1 MTDLHTI
8 PARSRRAA
16 MDWSLV
22 LASQGIEH
30 TIDSVEDAW
39 ALLVSDVDAERAN
52 AAIQAYEQ
60 ENTTVWR
67 QEVKWTGLLFD
78 WRSVF
83 WWMFVGALFFLCEAR
98 PAVRDL
104 GAFDSARFLQG
115 EWWRA
120 ITAVSLHANGA
131 HLALN
136 AATGLVLLGMAMGF
150 YGAGRGLL
158 LSLLCG
164 AGANACEAFLSSGS
178 YVGLG
183 ASGMV
188 MASLGLLAA
197 QSVFESHTSAREWA
211 GRGVIAAALL
221 FALLGLDMNSDV
233 LAHFLGFVNGIV
245 AGIAMCLIDRRF
257 RPRPIADAVAAI
269 IAASLL
275 GGSWAFALRNAD
287 ILKS

>member
-1 MTDLHTI
+1 MECHPI
-8 PARSRRAA
+8 QARSRRAA

-22 LASQGIEH
+22 LASQGIDH
-30 TIDSVEDAW
+30 TIDSIEDAW
-39 ALLVSDVDAERAN
+39 VLLVSGVDAARAA
-52 AAIQAYEQ
+52 AAISAYEQ

-67 QEVKWTGLLFD
+67 HEVKWTGLLFD

-83 WWMFVGALFFLCEAR
+83 WWLFVGALFLLCEAR

-104 GAFDSARFLQG
+104 GAFDSTRFLAG

-120 ITAVSLHANGA
+120 ITAVCLHANGP

-164 AGANACEAFLSSGS
+164 AGANACEALLSSGR

-188 MASLGLLAA
+188 MACLGLLAA

-211 GRGVIAAALL
+211 GRGVIAALLL

-245 AGIAMCLIDRRF
+245 AGVAVCLIDRRF
-257 RPRPIADAVAAI
+257 KSRPIVDAVAAMM
-269 IAASLL
+269 AAGLL
-275 GGSWAFALRNAD
+275 GASWALALRVAD
-287 ILKS
+287 N